1 MRLLALLL
9 LMLLPARAGAETLAR
24 IDMADGRHYLVA
36 LPPGVANPPL
46 IVALHGGGGAP
57 AQFARNSGLT
67 APALAAGFAV
77 AYPAGTS
84 RGSGRLTWNGL
95 YCCGPAPAS
104 GVDDVAFLAAVIE
117 DAARRFGTRE
127 RAFLT
132 GMSNGA
138 IMAQTF
144 AALRPDRV
152 AAVATVAGTMDTAR
166 LSVHRAVPFLHIHGT
181 ADNRVPY
188 AGGRGRGLRTDFS
201 SVDSVMAAFLAPY
214 GVLPA
219 SRVLVGRGADGTRIL
234 RSAWGAGARP
244 AVVLL
249 TVEGGGHVW
258 FGGRRAQRGAAAQD
272 LSASGEVVRF
282 FAAWR

>member
-1 MRLLALLL
+1 MRLIALLL
-9 LMLLPARAGAETLAR
+9 LLLLPVRAGAETLAR
-24 IDMADGRHYLVA
+24 VDMADGRHYLVA
-36 LPPGVANPPL
+36 LPPGAANPPL

-67 APALAAGFAV
+67 VPALAAGFAV

-166 LSVHRAVPFLHIHGT
+166 LSVPRAIPFLHIHGT
-181 ADNRVPY
+181 ADDRVPY
-188 AGGRGRGLRTDFS
+188 AGGRGRGLSTDFA
-201 SVDSVMAAFLAPY
+201 SVDSVMAVFLAPY
-214 GVLPA
+214 GALPA
-219 SRVLVGRGADGTRIL
+219 GRVVVGRGTDGTRIL

-249 TVEGGGHVW
+249 TVEGGRRTRRD
-258 FGGRRAQRGAAAQD
+258 RRAQRGGTAQD
-272 LSASGEVVRF
+272 LSASLEVVRF